1 MTEERESDKKVSDSP
16 GITAGGDVTFGDVSG
31 QVAIGKNITQTQT
44 LPISDKKELLDS
56 LIEFQKEIAKLGLP
70 ADELSIVNGDVTAA
84 IKEAKKEEPD
94 PSKIKSRFEGA
105 IDTIKGVGK
114 VIEKVSESETTK
126 KILKILGIGLSIL
139 L

>member
-1 MTEERESDKKVSDSP
+1 MTEERESDKKVIGGP
-16 GITAGGDVTFGDVSG
+16 GITADGNVTIGDVSG
-31 QVAIGKNITQTQT
+31 SVVIGKNIIQLST
-44 LPISDKKELLDS
+44 SDKKELMDS
-56 LIEFQKEIAKLGLP
+56 LIEFQREIAKLGLP
-70 ADELSIVNGDVTAA
+70 ADELSTVNGDVTAA

-105 IDTIKGVGK
+105 IETIKGVGK

-126 KILKILGIGLSIL
+126 RILKILGIGLSIL

>member
-1 MTEERESDKKVSDSP
+1 MMPEERESDKKVSGGS

-31 QVAIGKNITQTQT
+31 QVAIGENITQLST
-44 LPISDKKELLDS
+44 SDKKELLDS
-56 LIEFQKEIAKLGLP
+56 LIEFQKEIDKLGLP
-70 ADELSIVNGDVTAA
+70 ADELSTVNGDVTAA

-105 IDTIKGVGK
+105 IETIKGVGE
-114 VIEKVSESETTK
+114 VIEKVSESEKTK

>member
-1 MTEERESDKKVSDSP
+1 MTEEEETDKKVIGGS
-16 GITAGGDVTFGDVSG
+16 GITAGGNVTFGDVSG
-31 QVAIGKNITQTQT
+31 QVAIGKNIIQLST
-44 LPISDKKELLDS
+44 SDKKELLDS

-70 ADELSIVNGDVTAA
+70 ADELSIVNGDLTAA

-105 IDTIKGVGK
+105 IETIKGVGK
-114 VIEKVSESETTK
+114 AIEKVSESETAK
-126 KILKILGIGLSIL
+126 RILKILGIGLLIL

>member
-1 MTEERESDKKVSDSP
+1 MTEERESDKKVIGGP
-16 GITAGGDVTFGDVSG
+16 GITAGGNVTIGDVSG
-31 QVAIGKNITQTQT
+31 SVAIGKNITQLTT
-44 LPISDKKELLDS
+44 SDKKELLDS
-56 LIEFQKEIAKLGLP
+56 LIEFQKGIDKLGLP
-70 ADELSIVNGDVTAA
+70 ADELSTVDGDVTAA